1 MNKIQTLIEELK
13 QENIVRAK
21 RINETEDNHTHTAL
35 VHQYNL
41 TIEFIITERKT
52 HWSFRQWDV
61 SDKGSN

>member
-41 TIEFIITERKT
+41 TIEFIKRLEEL
-52 HWSFRQWDV
+52 
-61 SDKGSN
+61 